1 MCCEQ
6 CLAQLCATRT
16 AIRRARASCRGPLL
30 AAPIRNLSLEHAA
43 ARIVVASPNAGAGC
57 PIGPLPLSRTAEH
70 VASCSRRELE
80 VACDFCDDLGNYS
93 CGQAVR
99 LHQLAAHW
107 VEGHGQRV
115 ESAKVIGQHT
125 MTAEIGVWF
134 WTLSDVLTAGGMQ
147 VSHIK
152 NVVLTPILP
161 PGADDSESAAA
172 AAAPD
177 SDEGCV
183 YVPKIAT
190 IDGQVRVGMRSLGT
204 DTAPAGLELR
214 GIQLTIGEEE
224 TARLS
229 FPLGRPLQPHE
240 SLTDNSLLLGRGAPV
255 ALFLP
260 ETLGKALTGPHV
272 GAEKPWGLRIVV
284 ELHFGPAAAAAASG
298 AAAAGAAAGPSNA
311 GAAGAAGPATPQP

>member
-214 GIQLTIGEEE
+214 GIQLTIGEE
-224 TARLS
+224 AAGVRFIVKLS
-229 FPLGRPLQPHE
+229 RPLQPHE
-240 SLTDNSLLLGRGAPV
+240 SLADDSLSLGRIAPV
-255 ALFLP
+255 AVFLP
-260 ETLGKALTGPHV
+260 EPLGRALTGPHA
-272 GAEKPWGLRIVV
+272 GEEKPWRLKIFFS
-284 ELHFGPAAAAAASG
+284 LHFRSQVSPAAAS
-298 AAAAGAAAGPSNA
+298 S
-311 GAAGAAGPATPQP
+311 PAD